1 MIKYIIDKIGIDKS
15 IAYTSSSRIV
25 QAFGSII
32 TALLIVSFLTKEEMG
47 FYYTFGSVLALQ
59 IFFELGL
66 NGILTQYVAHE
77 MAHLSWDGTN
87 VVGDDM
93 YKSRLSSLIHFSMKW
108 YCILSVFLF
117 LGLSIAGTYFFTTY
131 DKTNGGVSWKIPW
144 LLMCALTAVNLILSP
159 IFCILEGLG
168 KVKEVAKYRFL
179 QQLFGYAIIWP
190 SFILNARLMTMPI
203 NSLTWI
209 LVSFAYLYFTDF
221 GKILRNIWR
230 VNIKEKVSYRYE
242 IFPLQWKIAL
252 SWVSGYFIFQLF
264 NPVLFATDGAVV
276 AGQMGMTL
284 QALNAISALAVSW
297 SSTKIPKYSTL
308 IELKQYKELDNL
320 FFRTTKQAGFVEAVL
335 MIMFFCIILLIR
347 YYHIVFFDKV
357 YLGDRFL
364 DYIPLILMIIPM
376 YLQQYINAWA
386 IYLRCHKQEPY
397 LWLSVISGIYML
409 LGTMLIGKFWGVV
422 GISGNYCIE
431 QIIGMVF
438 AYYIFVIK
446 RREWHGAE

>member
-1 MIKYIIDKIGIDKS
+1 
-15 IAYTSSSRIV
+15 
-25 QAFGSII
+25 
-32 TALLIVSFLTKEEMG
+32 
-47 FYYTFGSVLALQ
+47 
-59 IFFELGL
+59 
-66 NGILTQYVAHE
+66 
-77 MAHLSWDGTN
+77 
-87 VVGDDM
+87 
-93 YKSRLSSLIHFSMKW
+93 
-108 YCILSVFLF
+108 
-117 LGLSIAGTYFFTTY
+117 
-131 DKTNGGVSWKIPW
+131 
-144 LLMCALTAVNLILSP
+144 
-159 IFCILEGLG
+159 
-168 KVKEVAKYRFL
+168 
-179 QQLFGYAIIWP
+179 
-190 SFILNARLMTMPI
+190 
-203 NSLTWI
+203 
-209 LVSFAYLYFTDF
+209 
-221 GKILRNIWR
+221 
-230 VNIKEKVSYRYE
+230 
-242 IFPLQWKIAL
+242 
-252 SWVSGYFIFQLF
+252 
-264 NPVLFATDGAVV
+264 
-276 AGQMGMTL
+276 MGMTL